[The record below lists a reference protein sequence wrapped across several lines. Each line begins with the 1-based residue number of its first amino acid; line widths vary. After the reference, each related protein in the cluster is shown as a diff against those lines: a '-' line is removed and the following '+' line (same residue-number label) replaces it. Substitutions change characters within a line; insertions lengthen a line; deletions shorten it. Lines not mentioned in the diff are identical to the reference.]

1 MCRRNSQN
9 QTRREAGRW
18 SSSRPVKPAEFVDAQ
33 VFEVVPLV
41 NEVADLRN
49 HTVGRI
55 AKRDQHRRWAAHL
68 VNNGVIPAVPTAL

>member
-1 MCRRNSQN
+1 MPQKFPKS
-9 QTRREAGRW
+9 TRREAGRW

-41 NEVADLRN
+41 NEVADLA
-49 HTVGRI
+49 TTQS
-55 AKRDQHRRWAAHL
+55 AALPMRDQHRQWPAHL